1 MAMAGEAIVTVVGN
15 LGSDAEFRKTPKGTP
30 VTSFNIANT
39 PRKSVNGEW
48 VNGDTTWFRV
58 FVWNYDA
65 AGTATALRK
74 GDKIIVTGRLQ
85 ISKYTTKDG
94 EDRQSLEINADTV
107 GLVPKYAPE
116 PQVPVSDKS
125 DEEPIEEFPW

>member
-1 MAMAGEAIVTVVGN
+1 MAGEAIVTVVGN

-65 AGTATALRK
+65 AGTANLLRK
-74 GDKIIVTGRLQ
+74 GDKVLVTGRLQ

-94 EDRQSLEINADTV
+94 EERQSLEINADSV

>member
-1 MAMAGEAIVTVVGN
+1 MAGEALITVIGN

-39 PRKSVNGEW
+39 PRKSTNGEW
-48 VNGDTTWFRV
+48 VNGDTTWFLI

-74 GDKIIVTGRLQ
+74 GDKVLVTGRLQ

-94 EDRQSLEINADTV
+94 EERQSLEINADTV

-125 DEEPIEEFPW
+125 DEEPIDEFPW